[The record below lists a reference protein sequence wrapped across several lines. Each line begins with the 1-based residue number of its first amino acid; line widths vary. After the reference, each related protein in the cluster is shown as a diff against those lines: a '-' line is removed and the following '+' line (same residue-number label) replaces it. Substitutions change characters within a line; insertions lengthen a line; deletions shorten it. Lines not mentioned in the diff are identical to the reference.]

1 MTGTADTEAVEFDK
15 IYSLEVV
22 VIPPNRPMV
31 RKDNQ
36 DVVYRT
42 ERRKWHGVVEE
53 IADCQK
59 RVQPAL
65 VGTISI
71 EKSETL
77 STLLKRK
84 GIKHVVLNAKY
95 HEMEAEF
102 VAQAGRVG
110 RGDDRDQHG
119 RRGTDILLGGNPEFL
134 ARQQLHLRGLK
145 PSETPI
151 EEWNAAYEAALVEM
165 REQCRNEHGRGH
177 PGGRSSHSR
186 DGEAR
191 VAAHRQSAA
200 RPCRPPGRP
209 WIVAVFP
216 LLGRRSHADLRRRS
230 IEKRDAEA
238 RHEENVPIESGMV
251 SRAIERAQKQVEQRN
266 FETRNTFWST
276 TTSTTSSARRST
288 GCAASCSR
296 GRTRRNT

>member
-42 ERRKWHGVVEE
+42 EEEKWHGVVEE

-59 RVQPAL
+59 RRQPAL

-110 RGDDRDQHG
+110 AVTIATNMAGAARTFSSA
-119 RRGTDILLGGNPEFL
+119 GTRSSSRAE
-134 ARQQLHLRGLK
+134 LHLRGLK
-145 PSETPI
+145 PSETPS
-151 EEWNAAYEAALVEM
+151 
-165 REQCRNEHGRGH
+165 
-177 PGGRSSHSR
+177 RSGTRLSSDASSR
-186 DGEAR
+186 CAS
-191 VAAHRQSAA
+191 SAA
-200 RPCRPPGRP
+200 TSTTRSPASAG
-209 WIVAVFP
+209 FTS
-216 LLGRRSHADLRRRS
+216 LGPSGTSRGASTTSCAAAPAARATPARRASSSA
-230 IEKRDAEA
+230 
-238 RHEENVPIESGMV
+238 
-251 SRAIERAQKQVEQRN
+251 
-266 FETRNTFWST
+266 ST
-276 TTSTTSSARRST
+276 TTSCGSSAAT
-288 GCAASCSR
+288 D
-296 GRTRRNT
+296 